1 MIKKQLLR
9 YIVPNIFA
17 MLGISF
23 YVLADTFFISLYEG
37 ADGITALNLVLPV
50 YGVIYA
56 IGAMIGIGSATRY
69 SLTKPIDKKQ
79 SEYFFPNA
87 VIWSVIFSLIFV
99 LAGVFFSENILE
111 IMGADS
117 SIKRI
122 GTPYLRTVL
131 TFTPFFMLNYSF
143 TAFVRNDG
151 SPNTAMAATISS
163 SLFNVLFDYILMFP
177 LGMGMTGAALATGI
191 SPIVSI
197 AICLSHFF
205 SKNNSVKFKF
215 VVPSFSKL
223 INACILGV
231 TAFVGEISGAV
242 TTLVFNFII
251 LGIAGNTGVAAY
263 GVIANTALVGTAVFN
278 GVSQGLQ
285 PPVSEAQAKGR
296 EKDKKKIYLYSL
308 LLSLFISAAI
318 ITLVMLYADVI
329 TDIFNSDNS
338 ESMFN
343 YSVSGLK
350 LYFLGFLP
358 ASVNIIT
365 AGFFS
370 AAGMGRESSVLSLSR
385 GIFAITFFAF
395 ILSEVLGLTGVWLSF
410 LASETVTLLLVIFI
424 FFINRKQ
431 HCSEK

>member
-23 YVLADTFFISLYEG
+23 YFVADTFFISLSEG

-56 IGAMIGIGSATRY
+56 IGAMMRIGSATRY

-79 SEYFFPNA
+79 SEFFFPNA
-87 VIWSVIFSLIFV
+87 VIWSVIFSLIF
-99 LAGVFFSENILE
+99 LLFGVFFSENILE

-117 SIKRI
+117 SIKSI

-131 TFTPFFMLNYSF
+131 MFTPFFMLNYSF

-177 LGMGMTGAALATGI
+177 LGMGMTGRALAPGI

-223 INACILGV
+223 INACVLGV

-296 EKDKKKIYLYSL
+296 EKDKKKIYLHK
-308 LLSLFISAAI
+308 LF
-318 ITLVMLYADVI
+318 L
-329 TDIFNSDNS
+329 
-338 ESMFN
+338 
-343 YSVSGLK
+343 
-350 LYFLGFLP
+350 
-358 ASVNIIT
+358 
-365 AGFFS
+365 
-370 AAGMGRESSVLSLSR
+370 
-385 GIFAITFFAF
+385 
-395 ILSEVLGLTGVWLSF
+395 
-410 LASETVTLLLVIFI
+410 
-424 FFINRKQ
+424 
-431 HCSEK
+431 